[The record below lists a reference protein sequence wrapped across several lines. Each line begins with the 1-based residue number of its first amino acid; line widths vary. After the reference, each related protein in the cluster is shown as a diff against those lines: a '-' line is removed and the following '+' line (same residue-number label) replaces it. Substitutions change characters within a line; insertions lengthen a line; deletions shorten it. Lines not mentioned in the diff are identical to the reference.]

1 MVDGTKPKRNIAAQT
16 ELMSDP
22 LYDRRGFRRLS
33 VSVFYDGL
41 GKMGNFTAADSAGGN
56 RHCHQR

>member
-41 GKMGNFTAADSAGGN
+41 GKMGHFTAADSG
-56 RHCHQR
+56 R